1 MNYFA
6 AALKDFLKKELKRI
20 PLATIAIYSLLF
32 LLAAFL
38 ALTAFVLIFSPSEF
52 EAVLSRELQ
61 EDRNPLMDGYMKM
74 VSLFGENETA
84 VPMIAATAAA
94 FAVFGYFKEGI
105 FIILTSLASVINF
118 GVKLLVNRQRPT
130 DDLVA
135 VLIEVRHQSFPSGH
149 TVHYVVY
156 FGLLMIL
163 VFRIRK
169 LALWF
174 RLLVAFFCLTLI
186 FSVPFS
192 RVYLGAHWTT
202 DVTAGFIE
210 GLLILS
216 ALLYFYFKKS
226 HWMTRWNRRSY
237 R

>member
-6 AALKDFLKKELKRI
+6 AALKDFLNKELKRI
-20 PLATIAIYSLLF
+20 PITTITIYSLLF
-32 LLAAFL
+32 LLAVFL
-38 ALTAFVLIFSPSEF
+38 ALTAFVLFFSPSEF
-52 EAVLSRELQ
+52 EAILSRELQ
-61 EDRNPLMDGYMKM
+61 EDRNPLMDWYMKT
-74 VSLFGENETA
+74 VSLFGENEVA
-84 VPMIAATAAA
+84 VPMIAATAVA
-94 FAVFGYFKEGI
+94 FAAFGYFKEGI
-105 FIILTSLASVINF
+105 FIILSSLGSVINF
-118 GVKLLVNRQRPT
+118 GIKLLVNRQRPT

-135 VLIEVRHQSFPSGH
+135 VLTEVHHQSFPSGH

-169 LALWF
+169 IALWF
-174 RLLVAFFCLTLI
+174 RLVVALLCLALI

-216 ALLYFYFKKS
+216 ALLYFYFGKS
-226 HWMTRWNRRSY
+226 HWMTGWNRKRY
-237 R
+237 